1 MRKIEQDIINA
12 IKCKHDVHL
21 SKRDTV
27 ICGATIVAYYLWET
41 PIAIVY
47 PDKVLVQSGGYRT
60 RTTKSRLNAI
70 LWEFCNMGISS
81 VKGKW
86 IVSARYSGGETG
98 ITVFS
103 EGMAIPRV
111 IGR

>member
-21 SKRDTV
+21 SKRDRV

-47 PDKVLVQSGGYRT
+47 PDKVIIQSGGFKT

-70 LWEFCNMGISS
+70 LYEFCNMGIRT
-81 VKGKW
+81 VKGEW
-86 IVSARYSGGETG
+86 IVSACYSGGETG
-98 ITVFS
+98 IAVFR
-103 EGMAIPRV
+103 EGMTIPRG